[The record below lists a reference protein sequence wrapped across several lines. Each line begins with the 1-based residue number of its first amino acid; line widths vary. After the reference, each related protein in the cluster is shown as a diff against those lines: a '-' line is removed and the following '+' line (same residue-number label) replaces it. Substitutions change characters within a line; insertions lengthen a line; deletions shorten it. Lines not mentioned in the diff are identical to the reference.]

1 MDKHSLGS
9 QYSTIQYCIMNARRE
24 EEEEE
29 EEEENGYSQIQF
41 TRVL

>member
-29 EEEENGYSQIQF
+29 ENGYSQIQF